1 MSTPTHASSS
11 GGSDS
16 SSRGFRTDSNSD
28 APAAADG
35 PGRRGS
41 SGSSS
46 APAPPSVPRVQRA
59 SASPPGPGERA
70 ARPLPAAHCGL
81 SLLLSDVEA
90 RSNNMDGLFVKPA
103 VSPDAVD
110 ALYSLI
116 CKCSEVNEQKVRG
129 VLAKSDVYDVCR
141 TVMKYLK
148 LSDPLL
154 TYSEYTSFLL
164 AQANSDAETR
174 ILGFIGAIQRLPSA
188 QLPVTRQLFA
198 LLNGLVKRE
207 VFKASAESLAYTFG
221 PHLLRKRQP
230 DADIRKTFKDSLM
243 ANEVVKSLIVYGD
256 FIFKVG
262 RVMRAF
268 HVSCRSWGVW
278 RHVIGS

>member
-1 MSTPTHASSS
+1 VAALLKLVPDRAGTVTSALQPSSQA
-11 GGSDS
+11 
-16 SSRGFRTDSNSD
+16 RLSD
-28 APAAADG
+28 AGGAANNAALG
-35 PGRRGS
+35 HY
-41 SGSSS
+41 
-46 APAPPSVPRVQRA
+46 VQ
-59 SASPPGPGERA
+59 
-70 ARPLPAAHCGL
+70 
-81 SLLLSDVEA
+81 LLLSDVEA

-116 CKCSEVNEQKVRG
+116 CKCSEADEQKVRG

-164 AQANSDAETR
+164 AQANPDAETR

-198 LLNGLVKRE
+198 LLNSLVKRE

-230 DADIRKTFKDSLM
+230 DADIARVVKESRQG
-243 ANEVVKSLIVYGD
+243 NEVVKFLIQYADILFADLTDVHIGT
-256 FIFKVG
+256 
-262 RVMRAF
+262 
-268 HVSCRSWGVW
+268 SCV
-278 RHVIGS
+278 